1 MVSVRSYRLCD
12 KILSKELNREYQ
24 QLLKP
29 LLEKLIVNGISSK
42 YTRAERE
49 YIFAY
54 ISFQNECDYCYH
66 MHSKF
71 ANSHGI
77 TSEQKKNIHYLLTQE
92 LDIETNAIISFST
105 LSNNLVKMNEEHLW
119 T

>member
-1 MVSVRSYRLCD
+1 M
-12 KILSKELNREYQ
+12 LSEEYQ
-24 QLLKP
+24 KLLRP

-54 ISFQNECDYCYH
+54 ISFNNDCDYCYH

-71 ANSHGI
+71 ADENGI
-77 TSEQKKNIHYLLTQE
+77 TNQQKKNLHYLLTQE
-92 LDIETNAIISFST
+92 LDNETNAIVSFATLANSLVEISGD
-105 LSNNLVKMNEEHLW
+105 H
-119 T
+119 

>member
-1 MVSVRSYRLCD
+1 MVSVRSYRLGD
-12 KILSKELNREYQ
+12 KILSKELSREYQ

-49 YIFAY
+49 YIFAC

-77 TSEQKKNIHYLLTQE
+77 TSEQKKSIHHLLTQQ
-92 LDIETNAIISFST
+92 LDNETNAIISFAT
-105 LSNNLVKMNEEHLW
+105 LANNLVKINKDL
-119 T
+119 